1 MLIYFKVGSFVPTP
15 WIYKFCLHIV
25 FYLLEQSLPK
35 SIGRLK
41 KLNNLNA
48 DRNKLTS
55 LPKEVS
61 FVQVSLTDVI
71 IQNKKLLISSAYK
84 KYQESLLHWL
94 FFANWS

>member
-1 MLIYFKVGSFVPTP
+1 M
-15 WIYKFCLHIV
+15 
-25 FYLLEQSLPK
+25 PK

-84 KYQESLLHWL
+84 KYQAALLHWL
-94 FFANWS
+94 FFAN

>member
-1 MLIYFKVGSFVPTP
+1 MLINLKLGSFVLTLR
-15 WIYKFCLHIV
+15 IYKFCLHIIL
-25 FYLLEQSLPK
+25 YLLEQSLPK

-71 IQNKKLLISSAYK
+71 MQTRKLLISSANK
-84 KYQESLLHWL
+84 K
-94 FFANWS
+94 